1 MAGTFNVICNPRL
14 HKSINTRTVTFFV
27 GLAGTGGDMQ
37 GYVCTPHDKQSGSLL
52 ENWKGSGNVIDI
64 YFVTATF
71 SEESIPYF
79 PNKANHYALA
89 SFCDMKGIL
98 EDIRKYNMD
107 RLSFMFSF
115 SNPLFERNGNKLNY
129 VSLYF
134 TKYTNG
140 DPAISDLAN
149 AIARRE
155 RVKKASLAQM
165 QLLAAEQPKF
175 IFPYSNNLVI
185 LEVEGKATH
194 QTDQKYCE
202 RTRRDVARK
211 GIALNN
217 LVSFSILEKLR

>member
-1 MAGTFNVICNPRL
+1 M
-14 HKSINTRTVTFFV
+14 
-27 GLAGTGGDMQ
+27 AGTGGDIH
-37 GYVCTPHDKQSGSLL
+37 GYVCTPHDKQSDYLI
-52 ENWKGSGNVIDI
+52 ENWKKTDNVIDI

-71 SEESIPYF
+71 SDESVPYF
-79 PNKANHYALA
+79 PNKANHYMLA
-89 SFCDMKGIL
+89 SFSDMTGIL
-98 EDIRKYNMD
+98 DDIKKYNMD
-107 RLSFMFSF
+107 RLSFMFSL
-115 SNPLFERNGNKLNY
+115 SSPLFERSGEDLNY

-155 RVKKASLAQM
+155 KVKKASLAQM

-175 IFPYSNNLVI
+175 TFPYSKNLVI
-185 LEVEGKATH
+185 LEVEGEASH

-217 LVSFSILEKLR
+217 LVSFSILERLK

>member
-1 MAGTFNVICNPRL
+1 MA
-14 HKSINTRTVTFFV
+14 
-27 GLAGTGGDMQ
+27 LAGIGGVGMQ
-37 GYVCTPHDKQSGSLL
+37 GYVCTPHEKQSGSLI
-52 ENWKGSGNVIDI
+52 ENWKKSDNVIDI

-71 SEESIPYF
+71 SDESVPYF
-79 PNKANHYALA
+79 PNKANHYTLA
-89 SFCDMKGIL
+89 SFSDMTGIL
-98 EDIRKYNMD
+98 DDIKTYNMD

-115 SNPLFERNGNKLNY
+115 SSPLFERSGNKLNY

-140 DPAISDLAN
+140 DLALSDLAN

-155 RVKKASLAQM
+155 KVKKASLAQM
-165 QLLAAEQPKF
+165 QLLASEQPKF
-175 IFPYSNNLVI
+175 TFPYSKNLVI
-185 LEVEGKATH
+185 LEVEGEATH

-217 LVSFSILEKLR
+217 LVSFSILEKLK

>member
-1 MAGTFNVICNPRL
+1 
-14 HKSINTRTVTFFV
+14 
-27 GLAGTGGDMQ
+27 LAGIGGGHIQ
-37 GYVCTPHDKQSGSLL
+37 GYVCTPHDKQSSSLI
-52 ENWKGSGNVIDI
+52 ENWKKNENVVDI

-71 SEESIPYF
+71 SDESIPYF
-79 PNKANHYALA
+79 PNKANHYMLA
-89 SFCDMKGIL
+89 SFRDMTGIL
-98 EDIRKYNMD
+98 DDIRKYNMD

-115 SNPLFERNGNKLNY
+115 SSPLFERNGDKLNY

-134 TKYTNG
+134 TKYTSG
-140 DPAISDLAN
+140 DLAISDLAN

-155 RVKKASLAQM
+155 KVKKASLAQM

-175 IFPYSNNLVI
+175 TFPYSKNLVI
-185 LEVEGKATH
+185 LEVEGEATH

-217 LVSFSILEKLR
+217 LVSFSILEKLK

>member
-1 MAGTFNVICNPRL
+1 MAGTGRDI
-14 HKSINTRTVTFFV
+14 
-27 GLAGTGGDMQ
+27 Q

-52 ENWKGSGNVIDI
+52 EGWKKSDNIVDI

-71 SEESIPYF
+71 SDESVPYF
-79 PNKANHYALA
+79 PNKANHYMLA
-89 SFCDMKGIL
+89 SFRDMTTVL
-98 EDIRKYNMD
+98 QDIQKSNMD

-115 SNPLFERNGNKLNY
+115 SSPLFERNGDRLNY

-134 TKYTNG
+134 TKYTSG
-140 DPAISDLAN
+140 DPAVSDLAN

-175 IFPYSNNLVI
+175 TFPYSKNLVI
-185 LEVEGKATH
+185 LEVEGEATH

>member
-1 MAGTFNVICNPRL
+1 MAGI
-14 HKSINTRTVTFFV
+14 
-27 GLAGTGGDMQ
+27 GGEGVQ
-37 GYVCTPHDKQSGSLL
+37 GYVCTPHEKQSGSLI
-52 ENWKGSGNVIDI
+52 ENWKKSDNVIDI

-71 SEESIPYF
+71 SDESVPYF
-79 PNKANHYALA
+79 PNKANHYTLA
-89 SFCDMKGIL
+89 SFSDVTGIL
-98 EDIRKYNMD
+98 DDIRSYNMD

-115 SNPLFERNGNKLNY
+115 SSPLFERSGDKLNY

-140 DPAISDLAN
+140 DPALSDLAN

-155 RVKKASLAQM
+155 KVKKASLAQM
-165 QLLAAEQPKF
+165 QLLASEQPKF
-175 IFPYSNNLVI
+175 TFPYSKNLVI
-185 LEVEGKATH
+185 LEVEGESTH

-217 LVSFSILEKLR
+217 LVSFSILEKLK

>member
-1 MAGTFNVICNPRL
+1 MAGI
-14 HKSINTRTVTFFV
+14 
-27 GLAGTGGDMQ
+27 GGGGVQ
-37 GYVCTPHDKQSGSLL
+37 GYVCTPHEKQSGSLI
-52 ENWKGSGNVIDI
+52 ENWKKSDNVIDI

-71 SEESIPYF
+71 SDESVPYF
-79 PNKANHYALA
+79 PNKANHYTLA
-89 SFCDMKGIL
+89 SFSDMTGIL
-98 EDIRKYNMD
+98 DDIKTYNMD

-115 SNPLFERNGNKLNY
+115 SSPLFERSGDKLNY

-140 DPAISDLAN
+140 DLALSDLAN

-155 RVKKASLAQM
+155 KVKKASLAQM
-165 QLLAAEQPKF
+165 QLLASEQPKF
-175 IFPYSNNLVI
+175 TFPYSKNLVI
-185 LEVEGKATH
+185 LEVEGESTH

-217 LVSFSILEKLR
+217 LVSFSILEKLK